1 LRRRAGANRSGRAYA
16 FGSLSPILPGEWP
29 EVARVIRRFPTGAS
43 SPLAVLP
50 EVHFGRWVVIDEL
63 KTDWA
68 GVPRDTPQLNSQYV
82 LFDVDLTVPDYD
94 DYELPR
100 AFLRELLYA
109 IPAVV
114 DAVWSHCYG
123 FPKSGRLDDVIEYLV
138 RTQIDTTLYYVGH
151 PGVSVREI
159 RRALDQRDALIEF
172 VTAEQSTRV
181 MPTLQS
187 RYLTAAEQWFA
198 ST

>member
-1 LRRRAGANRSGRAYA
+1 MPSRHAAARRARQAVLDFKNQRPAERAVRAVSEQRARRRAGANRSGRAYA

-100 AFLRELLYA
+100 AG
-109 IPAVV
+109 I
-114 DAVWSHCYG
+114 W
-123 FPKSGRLDDVIEYLV
+123 
-138 RTQIDTTLYYVGH
+138 
-151 PGVSVREI
+151 
-159 RRALDQRDALIEF
+159 RALGWAL
-172 VTAEQSTRV
+172 AGAY
-181 MPTLQS
+181 S
-187 RYLTAAEQWFA
+187 RWCLTSMVEGSKLDVERGAV
-198 ST
+198 SL